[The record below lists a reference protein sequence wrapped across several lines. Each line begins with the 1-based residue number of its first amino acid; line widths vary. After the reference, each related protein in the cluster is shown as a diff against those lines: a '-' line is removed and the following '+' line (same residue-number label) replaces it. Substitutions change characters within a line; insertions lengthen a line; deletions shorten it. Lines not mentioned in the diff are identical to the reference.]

1 MNLYYFLSVKMGR
14 HRVSFR
20 WTPFA
25 CPGLC
30 WSRNFPAQP
39 PDLSLSPRS
48 AWVTSVAVWSFCSV
62 PTSSSQAF
70 HITVT
75 WISIFQKL
83 KAPIVFIRSE
93 IPRGSVAWV
102 VEVGSA
108 WKLISAILPLWPPCV
123 LNRAFNYYYSSC
135 FLTLV
140 HHEPFSVNKKPS
152 VRKRE

>member
-1 MNLYYFLSVKMGR
+1 MWKWGGTE
-14 HRVSFR
+14 
-20 WTPFA
+20 WAFA
-25 CPGLC
+25 GCPLLVQWLC

-70 HITVT
+70 RITVT